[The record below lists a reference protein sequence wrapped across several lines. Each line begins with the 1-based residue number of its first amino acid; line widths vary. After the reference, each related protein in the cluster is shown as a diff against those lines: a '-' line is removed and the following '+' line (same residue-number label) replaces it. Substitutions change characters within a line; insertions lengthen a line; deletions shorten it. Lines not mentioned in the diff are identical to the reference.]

1 MYMNVN
7 ADLFQQSKPNE
18 WDKIDE
24 ALSGK
29 KLDIHRNN
37 PSEFVQA
44 AVARYGRFR
53 RFKLLN

>member
-7 ADLFQQSKPNE
+7 ADLFQHSNPNE

-29 KLDIHRNN
+29 KLEIHRNN
-37 PSEFVQA
+37 PSEL
-44 AVARYGRFR
+44 
-53 RFKLLN
+53 FKQLLLVMDV